1 LEFDEDRVRRLAGEL
16 RRAVARLKELGA
28 LPKTDFLRD
37 PHRVAS
43 AKYHFIVA
51 IEAAVDLGNH
61 IISKNSLGTPDDYGH
76 IFRILGE
83 AGIVPQEFAAQ
94 LANMAR
100 FRNRLVHIYWEV
112 DEAEVHRLLSAGV
125 ADLERFLSL
134 LGESLGRA
142 GLH

>member
-1 LEFDEDRVRRLAGEL
+1 MLFDEDRVRRLAGEI
-16 RRAVARLKELGA
+16 RRAVARLKELGEI
-28 LPKTDFLRD
+28 PKTEFLAD

-43 AKYHFIVA
+43 AKYHFIVG

-83 AGIVPQEFAAQ
+83 AGVVPQEFATE

-112 DEAEVHRLLSAGV
+112 DEAEVYRLLSAGV
-125 ADLERFLSL
+125 TDLEKFLSL
-134 LGESLGRA
+134 LRESLGNTRFE
-142 GLH
+142 